1 MVEYV
6 RNCLVSQEIARIEGS
21 RMRHKF
27 NSQMHLFSPIMRS
40 SIVKEL
46 EQISCV
52 LDATPRVMDRVF
64 TDLVATS
71 RSDTGRKGMTAE
83 QVLRCAILKQYRE
96 LTYEELAFHLEDSDA
111 LRSFARLEM
120 GQYPSK
126 SILQENI
133 KAITE
138 ETWEAI
144 HRDVLEYARKEGIEK
159 GRTIRVD
166 STAVETDI
174 HHPTDSTLIADGV
187 RIITRWLTEGKELS
201 PLPRYQFSDHQR
213 VVKKRVMTILNA
225 RKDATREKAYKDL
238 LRYAGLVKGYALVA
252 IPELASY
259 KGHTITD
266 TFTGHELARRLERAV
281 RILGKVIDQTERRV
295 FKGEKVPASEKIVS
309 FFEDHT
315 DLIVKGRRETEYGH
329 KVFLSG
335 GASTMILGC
344 LIVRG
349 NPADT
354 DQYRPLLEQQHQ
366 WYGRMPRQ
374 VTADG
379 GFASKDNLAFAKGNG
394 VKDAVFA
401 KRRGLSILDMAKSNW
416 VYKKLRN
423 FRAGIEAGIST
434 LKRAFGLD
442 RCTWSGWE
450 GFKRYVWSSIVS
462 YNLLALARVRLA
474 SA

>member
-1 MVEYV
+1 M
-6 RNCLVSQEIARIEGS
+6 N
-21 RMRHKF
+21 
-27 NSQMHLFSPIMRS
+27 LFSPIMRS

-46 EQISCV
+46 KGISDI
-52 LDATPRVMDRVF
+52 LDATPSVMDLVF
-64 TDLVATS
+64 QDLVKTH
-71 RSDTGRKGMTAE
+71 RPDTGREGMTAE

-96 LTYEELAFHLEDSDA
+96 LTYEEMAFHLEDSDA
-111 LRSFARLEM
+111 FRNFARLEM

-133 KAITE
+133 KAIRE

-144 HRDVLEYARKEGIEK
+144 HRDILDFAMKEEIEK
-159 GRTIRVD
+159 GRTVRVD

-174 HHPTDSTLIADGV
+174 HHPTDSTLLADGV
-187 RIITRWLTEGKELS
+187 RIITRWLAEGKELV
-201 PLPRYQFSDHQR
+201 PQPTYQFSDHQR

-225 RKDATREKAYKDL
+225 RKDDVRQKAYRDL
-238 LRYAGLVKGYALVA
+238 LYYAGLVKGYAESA
-252 IPELASY
+252 IPELTDY
-259 KGHTITD
+259 EGHTLED
-266 TFTGHELARRLERAV
+266 TFTGRELARRLIRAI
-281 RILGKVIDQTERRV
+281 RILGKVIDQTDRRV
-295 FKGEKVPASEKIVS
+295 FKSEKVPASEKIVS

-315 DLIVKGRRETEYGH
+315 DIIVKGRRDTEYGH

-335 GASTMILGC
+335 GTSTLILGC
-344 LIVRG
+344 FIARG
-349 NPADT
+349 NPADS
-354 DQYRPLLEQQHQ
+354 DQYQSLLEQHKQ

-379 GFASKDNLAFAKGNG
+379 GFASKENLAFAKDNG

-401 KRRGLSILDMAKSNW
+401 KRRGLAITDMAKSAW

-462 YNLLALARVRLA
+462 YNLLVLARIRQTSV
-474 SA
+474 

>member
-1 MVEYV
+1 
-6 RNCLVSQEIARIEGS
+6 
-21 RMRHKF
+21 MRRKF
-27 NSQMHLFSPIMRS
+27 NPQMNLFSPVMRN

-46 EQISCV
+46 EQLSRI
-52 LDATPRVMDRVF
+52 LGATPTVMDLVF
-64 TDLVATS
+64 QDLVKTR
-71 RSDTGRKGMTAE
+71 RSDTGREGMTAE

-111 LRSFARLEM
+111 FRSFSRLEM

-133 KAITE
+133 KAIRE

-144 HRDVLEYARKEGIEK
+144 HRDIIGYAVREKIEK
-159 GRTIRVD
+159 GRTVRVD

-174 HHPTDSTLIADGV
+174 HHPTDSTLLADGV
-187 RIITRWLTEGKELS
+187 RIITRWLTEGKELA
-201 PLPRYQFSDHQR
+201 PPPRYQFSDHRR

-225 RKDATREKAYKDL
+225 RKDSVRQRAYRDL
-238 LRYAGLVKGYALVA
+238 LCYAGLVKGYAVTA

-259 KGHTITD
+259 NGHTLEA
-266 TFTGHELARRLERAV
+266 TFRGHELARRLERAV
-281 RILGKVIDQTERRV
+281 RILDKVIDQTERRV

-315 DLIVKGRRETEYGH
+315 DIIVKGGRDTEYGH

-344 LIVRG
+344 LIIRG

-354 DQYRPLLEQQHQ
+354 DQYRSLLEQHKE

-374 VTADG
+374 VSADG

-401 KRRGLSILDMAKSNW
+401 KKRGLSILEMAKSAW

-462 YNLLALARVRLA
+462 YNLLVLARIRLA

>member
-1 MVEYV
+1 
-6 RNCLVSQEIARIEGS
+6 
-21 RMRHKF
+21 MRHKF
-27 NSQMHLFSPIMRS
+27 NPQTNLFSPIMRS

-46 EQISCV
+46 RGISDV
-52 LDATPRVMDRVF
+52 LDATPTVMERVF
-64 TDLVATS
+64 KDLTAARRT
-71 RSDTGRKGMTAE
+71 DTGREGMTAE
-83 QVLRCAILKQYRE
+83 QVLRCAVLKQYRE

-111 LRSFARLEM
+111 FRSFARLEM

-133 KAITE
+133 KAIRE
-138 ETWEAI
+138 GTWEAI
-144 HRDVLEYARKEGIEK
+144 HRDILSYAAREEIEK
-159 GRTIRVD
+159 GRTVRVD

-174 HHPTDSTLIADGV
+174 HHPTDSTLLSDGV
-187 RIITRWLTEGKELS
+187 RIITRWLAEGKELV
-201 PLPRYQFSDHQR
+201 PQPAYQFSDHQR
-213 VVKKRVMTILNA
+213 VVKKRVMMILNA
-225 RKDATREKAYKDL
+225 RRDTVREKAYRDL
-238 LRYAGLVKGYALVA
+238 LYYAALVKGYAESAV
-252 IPELASY
+252 PGLASY
-259 KGHTITD
+259 QGHNLTD
-266 TFTGHELARRLERAV
+266 TFAGRELARRLERAV
-281 RILGKVIDQTERRV
+281 RILGKVADQTERRV

-315 DLIVKGRRETEYGH
+315 DIIVKGAGDTEYGH
-329 KVFLSG
+329 KMFLSG

-349 NPADT
+349 NPADS
-354 DQYRPLLEQQHQ
+354 DQYRSLLEQHKE
-366 WYGRMPRQ
+366 WFGRMPRQ

-379 GFASKDNLAFAKGNG
+379 GFASKDNLAFAKEHG

-401 KRRGLSILDMAKSNW
+401 KKRGLSILDMAKSNW

-423 FRAGIEAGIST
+423 FRAGVEAGIST

-462 YNLLALARVRLA
+462 YNLLVLARIRLT